1 MAQEK
6 TKALEKNVKSKN
18 DHTKI
23 GAVIILIISAIV
35 FIPFGGYEVFNAIF
49 RNNKGLLF
57 GKYDGKKITYE
68 PGTLFY
74 NITTNSANRMKAM
87 GYDVN
92 DYYIFMQAFEETV
105 KDMAYLEKVE
115 KSGYSVPEEAVNR
128 QLINY
133 YLDENGNYSARIY
146 NQTDKA
152 TRDSYH
158 DGVQKSLAY
167 SRYEDDVLG
176 GSSGLYGLT
185 VSSKEIPF
193 INNMSRDQHAFSLVT
208 FNTENFPKEEAAD
221 WATDNMD
228 KFTKYDLSAISVD
241 SADDANAILKQ
252 LTANEIT
259 FEDAVSEKSQNY
271 YTDNEG
277 KLSRPYRYQLEIAIN
292 NKDDVAEVTSLAQ
305 GAYSKVIDTARGY
318 TIYRCN
324 AAPTPANLQD
334 DETLDVILTYI
345 KTNEHG
351 YIEDYYINIAND
363 FISQATKSDFA
374 SAGAAFGVTPVETMA
389 FPINYGNSSL
399 YSTIPASVTEL
410 NTLATNADILQKI
423 FSLKKGEIA
432 APVVLGTNVAVF
444 KCTSIITDDTAAD
457 ESTMTSRLA
466 SLNRATL
473 TQTLMT
479 SNKVE
484 NDVWTAYFKSMNLGN

>member
-1 MAQEK
+1 MAQGNNGK
-6 TKALEKNVKSKN
+6 TKK

-49 RNNKGLLF
+49 RSNKGLVF
-57 GKYDGKKITYE
+57 GKYDGKKIAYE
-68 PGTLFY
+68 PGSLFY

-87 GYDVN
+87 GYEVN

-128 QLINY
+128 RLINY
-133 YLDENGNYSARIY
+133 YLDTDGNYSARLY

-158 DGVQKSLAY
+158 DGVEKSLAY
-167 SRYEDDVLG
+167 SRYEEDILG
-176 GSSGLYGLT
+176 DGAGLYGLT

-193 INNMSRDQHAFSLVT
+193 INSMSRDQHAFSLVT

-221 WATDNMD
+221 WASDNMD
-228 KFTKYDLSAISVD
+228 KFVKYQLSAISVESED
-241 SADDANAILKQ
+241 EANTLLKQ

-277 KLSRPYRYQLEIAIN
+277 KLSRPYRYQLEIAIS
-292 NKDDVAEVTSLAQ
+292 NKDDLAEVIALDS
-305 GAYSKVIDTARGY
+305 GAYSKVINTARGY
-318 TIYRCN
+318 TIYRGDG
-324 AAPTPANLQD
+324 APIPTNLKD

-363 FISQATKSDFA
+363 FISQAARSDFA
-374 SAGAAFGVTPVETMA
+374 TAGEAFGVTPIETTA
-389 FPINYGNSSL
+389 FPINYGSSSL
-399 YSTIPASVTEL
+399 YSTVPAAITEL
-410 NTLATNADILQKI
+410 NTLATNADVLQKI

-432 APVVLGTNVAVF
+432 APLVLGTNIAVF
-444 KCTSIITDDTAAD
+444 KCTSIITDDATTD
-457 ESTMTSRLA
+457 DDTMRSRLA
-466 SLNRATL
+466 SLNSSTL

-479 SNKVE
+479 SDKVE
-484 NDVWTAYFKSMNLGN
+484 NNVWTAYFQSLNLGN